1 MEKHSGCKEGIRTFR
16 NGSNH
21 GGVAVR
27 LVSVTRGDKSE
38 PLQQNTVVVVK
49 RSEELLEME
58 AGRVVSV
65 ILDK

>member
-38 PLQQNTVVVVK
+38 PLQQNTVVEK
-49 RSEELLEME
+49 KLEELLEME
-58 AGRVVSV
+58 AVRVVSV
-65 ILDK
+65 ILDM